1 MLRPAIKFRSDLCKK
16 RRGKRKKR
24 KAEIKGKVVNQR
36 SVQIYI
42 VRVVYDSLNQARFNG
57 EKNLAIGSILVR
69 TRFGELSGESIPL
82 PS

>member
-1 MLRPAIKFRSDLCKK
+1 MTCVRKEEE
-16 RRGKRKKR
+16 RGKKR
-24 KAEIKGKVVNQR
+24 KAEIKGKVVKQR

-57 EKNLAIGSILVR
+57 EKNLVIGSILVR